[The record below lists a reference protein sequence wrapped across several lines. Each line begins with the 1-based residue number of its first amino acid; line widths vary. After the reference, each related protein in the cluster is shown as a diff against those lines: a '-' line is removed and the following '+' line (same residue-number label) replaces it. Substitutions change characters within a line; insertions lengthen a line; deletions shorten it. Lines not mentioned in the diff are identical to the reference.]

1 MDNVCLRLE
10 VNEELINHEIS
21 EISKFDELF
30 IKEARLY
37 SLLGSEVRLKIV
49 YLLLKYEKMCVCD
62 ISDILKMK
70 QSPVS
75 QHLRKLK
82 DANILISKRE
92 GLQINYYISSQY
104 KKELSS
110 VGEIFDLSLNKSA
123 KNT

>member
-1 MDNVCLRLE
+1 MKDETTCLRLE
-10 VNEELINHEIS
+10 VNEALINKERTI
-21 EISKFDELF
+21 ISKLDEVF
-30 IKEARLY
+30 SKEAKLY

-92 GLQINYYISSQY
+92 GLLINYYIAKEY
-104 KKELSS
+104 KEELQNIGN
-110 VGEIFDLSLNKSA
+110 VFNIN
-123 KNT
+123 

>member
-1 MDNVCLRLE
+1 MKVDTTCLRIE
-10 VNEELINHEIS
+10 VNENLINHER
-21 EISKFDELF
+21 DEVKRLDKVF
-30 IKEARLY
+30 SKEAKLY

-62 ISDILKMK
+62 ISDILSMK

-92 GLQINYYISSQY
+92 GLMINYYISKEY
-104 KKELSS
+104 KKELQNIGK
-110 VGEIFDLSLNKSA
+110 VFEI
-123 KNT
+123 